1 MFAWHPPVAPP
12 WPRLLHD
19 GAGVGVVDPIEFIP
33 THMRA
38 GGAFLHPSDV
48 RVAGAGLN
56 TLTLVR
62 VEADTQSVVVLPAFA
77 LGVPVGKG
85 EGATVVVP
93 RGRPILSELVSLGV
107 VWPAGHV
114 DAEVSGVDAFVIHV
128 EKHESVG
135 WVTKVGLL
143 AVDGPHLVSAEG
155 PTGPAAGVEVDAVGA
170 HALWPALLLCLAE
183 VFVLGTAKDPH
194 VVAEIIKQGGNL
206 DPVLGRLVWAD
217 VLGGAPRGIHGGFV
231 FKVVSSAVKE
241 TGMVPST
248 SIYYMI
254 IIVD

>member
-12 WPRLLHD
+12 WPGLLHD
-19 GAGVGVVDPIEFIP
+19 GAGVGVVDPLELIP
-33 THMRA
+33 THVGA
-38 GGAFLHPSDV
+38 GGAFLHPGDV
-48 RVAGAGLN
+48 RVTRAGLDA
-56 TLTLVR
+56 LALVR
-62 VEADTQSVVVLPAFA
+62 VEADAQSVVMLPAFA

-85 EGATVVVP
+85 ECGSIVVP
-93 RGRPILSELVSLGV
+93 RGRPILPELVGLGI

-114 DAEVSGVDAFVIHV
+114 DAKVSGVDAFVIHV
-128 EKHESVG
+128 EQHEPVG
-135 WVTKVGLL
+135 GIAKVGLL
-143 AVDGPHLVSAEG
+143 SVDGPHLVSAEG

-206 DPVLGRLVWAD
+206 DPVLGWLVWAD

-248 SIYYMI
+248 GIYYMI
-254 IIVD
+254 IIVA